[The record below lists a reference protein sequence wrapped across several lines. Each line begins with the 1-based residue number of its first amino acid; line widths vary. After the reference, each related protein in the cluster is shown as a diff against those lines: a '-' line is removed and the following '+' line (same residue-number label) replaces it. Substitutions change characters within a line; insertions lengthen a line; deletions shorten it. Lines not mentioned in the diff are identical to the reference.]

1 SAIRAALS
9 QAQSEA
15 FRASC
20 QDTQSPYGDGTAA
33 MKMAKILADL
43 PDRKTLLRKKVI
55 PLFDETDNAFNP
67 ACGGD

>member
-1 SAIRAALS
+1 
-9 QAQSEA
+9 
-15 FRASC
+15 
-20 QDTQSPYGDGTAA
+20 

-43 PDRKTLLRKKVI
+43 PDRKTLLKKNVI